1 VSWPVVTVIGSANQ
15 DMVARVAELPRSGQT
30 VLGSDLVVVPGG
42 KGLNQAVAA
51 ARAAARTAFVGMIGD
66 DGAGVHLRGVL
77 NDEGIDIRGLA
88 KVGALTGRALISV
101 ADDGSNHIVVV
112 PGANSVMSADYI
124 DRHRDRIR
132 NARVVLCQLEIPLEA
147 VERALSIARSGEA
160 RTVLNAAPPQ
170 VLESDLLGLVDV
182 LVANEHEAGVVS
194 SSRVETVQEAEAAA
208 NALRE
213 RGCAAVIVTLG
224 ANGAV
229 LVTDEICVHQPAFE
243 VVAVDTTG
251 CGDAFAGALAARL
264 ADGDDL
270 PSALRWSTAAGAV
283 AATTLGAV
291 PSMPMEADVERLLS
305 RAG

>member
-1 VSWPVVTVIGSANQ
+1 VSWPVVTVVGSANQ
-15 DMVARVAELPRSGQT
+15 DMVARVGRLPGAGQT
-30 VLGSDLVVVPGG
+30 VLGHDLVVVPGG

-112 PGANSVMSADYI
+112 PGANWVVTADYI
-124 DRHRDRIR
+124 DRHRERIR

-147 VERALSIARSGEA
+147 VERTLSIARAGEA
-160 RTVLNAAPPQ
+160 RTLLNAAPPQ
-170 VLESDLLGLVDV
+170 LLEGDLLGLVDV
-182 LVANEHEAGVVS
+182 LVVNEHEAGVLIS
-194 SSRVETVQEAEAAA
+194 GTVETVKHAEAAA
-208 NALRE
+208 KALRE
-213 RGCAAVIVTLG
+213 RGCGAVIVTLG
-224 ANGAV
+224 AHGAV
-229 LVTDEICVHQPAFE
+229 LVTDETCVHQPAFE

-251 CGDAFAGALAARL
+251 CGDAFIGALAARL

-270 PSALRWSTAAGAV
+270 PTALRWSTAAGAV

-291 PSMPMEADVERLLS
+291 PSMPMEADVERLLGQ
-305 RAG
+305 AG